1 MSALSPKSDIDAGLR
16 HVRYGPIAD
25 KAGLDSRMLVSA
37 SSMAAGISAPLIQE
51 TRKRYETSNA

>member
-1 MSALSPKSDIDAGLR
+1 M
-16 HVRYGPIAD
+16 
-25 KAGLDSRMLVSA
+25 AGLDSRMLVSA